1 MADPYIANVSLLLHC
16 DGADGSTVFTDN
28 SPRPKTVTVS
38 GTARISNTQ
47 AKWGG
52 TSAKFDGSGFLTL
65 DGSSDFVF
73 GTGDFTIEFWLYN
86 LDTTGNRW
94 FIDFEPNDGSH
105 AAGKINILNY
115 GATTPWVQIAETT
128 VLTGGAVITTG
139 SWQHIALTRAGTN
152 LKLFVDG
159 TQTGSTVTNS
169 TNLDVGANRPIL
181 GTIGWGEN
189 SGFTGYLDDIRI
201 TKGVARYTANFT
213 PPIAAFADSWSPP
226 EVFKNINTVLSKSA
240 FQWISLPKKYKA
252 IPAKYTA
259 LHNYKNA
266 IYGGTGVI
274 SGTVKIGT
282 TAAKRRV
289 RLYENSTG
297 ILIREIW
304 ANIDGTYSFTGLNK
318 GYIYT
323 VTTTDIGNVYND
335 IIYSNITAT

>member
-1 MADPYIANVSLLLHC
+1 MADPTYS
-16 DGADGSTVFTDN
+16 
-28 SPRPKTVTVS
+28 
-38 GTARISNTQ
+38 
-47 AKWGG
+47 
-52 TSAKFDGSGFLTL
+52 
-65 DGSSDFVF
+65 
-73 GTGDFTIEFWLYN
+73 
-86 LDTTGNRW
+86 
-94 FIDFEPNDGSH
+94 
-105 AAGKINILNY
+105 
-115 GATTPWVQIAETT
+115 
-128 VLTGGAVITTG
+128 
-139 SWQHIALTRAGTN
+139 
-152 LKLFVDG
+152 KLV
-159 TQTGSTVTNS
+159 
-169 TNLDVGANRPIL
+169 
-181 GTIGWGEN
+181 
-189 SGFTGYLDDIRI
+189 
-201 TKGVARYTANFT
+201 
-213 PPIAAFADSWSPP
+213 
-226 EVFKNINTVLSKSA
+226 NTVLKKS
-240 FQWISLPKKYKA
+240 FLSWISLPKKYKA